1 MNNVDPGPSPS
12 LHGGGSALGGHEEGR
27 HPAEPAGE
35 SISRR
40 PCGAGSLSALIV
52 PVKAGNRGHRDPLEG
67 SGASFVQT
75 HRWETLEE
83 TLSSTNTYTK
93 QQWIAEQARK
103 HPERVFTSLHHPIDR
118 EWMLEAYR
126 RTRKDGAPGIDGMTG
141 ADYEKDLE
149 ANLEDLLNRIESGRY
164 VAPPV
169 RRHYI
174 PKADG
179 TKRPLGIPTFE
190 DKVAQRA
197 VPMLLEPIYET
208 DFLPCSYGFRRG
220 RSAHDALDDLRKGI
234 IEHRQRWVID
244 ADVSKYFDTIPF
256 SHLRSFLDLRIK
268 DGVVRRM
275 IDKWLNAGV
284 LEEGT
289 VHKPVAGTP
298 QGGVVSPLIS
308 SIFLHHVLDLW
319 FENVVKPRIH
329 GECRLVRFADDFVL
343 SFEDRLSGKRVLD
356 VLGKRLGRYGLK
368 LHETKTR
375 YVDFRR
381 KRPYG
386 RHWMATATTFDF
398 LGFTHVWGRSRRGKD
413 VVCQITAKGR
423 FARALK
429 SVHDWCKRHRHLPIE
444 AQRDHLALMI
454 RGHCAYYGLSGNGK
468 RLEWFRYQVI
478 RIWRKWLARRNRLR
492 RMNWDR
498 MNALLKRYP
507 LPSVRIVR
515 RWPGPCSESV
525 K

>member
-1 MNNVDPGPSPS
+1 M
-12 LHGGGSALGGHEEGR
+12 
-27 HPAEPAGE
+27 
-35 SISRR
+35 
-40 PCGAGSLSALIV
+40 
-52 PVKAGNRGHRDPLEG
+52 
-67 SGASFVQT
+67 
-75 HRWETLEE
+75 
-83 TLSSTNTYTK
+83 NTYTK
-93 QQWIAEQARK
+93 QQWITEQARE
-103 HPERVFTSLHHPIDR
+103 HPQRVFTSLHHLIDKD
-118 EWMLEAYR
+118 WMIEAYR
-126 RTRKDGAPGIDGMTG
+126 RTRKDGAAGIDGVTG

-149 ANLEDLLNRIESGRY
+149 VNLEDLLNRLKSGSY

-197 VPMLLEPIYET
+197 VLMLLEPIYET

-220 RSAHDALDDLRKGI
+220 CSAHDALDEIRKGVM
-234 IEHRQRWVID
+234 EHRQRWVID

-256 SHLRSFLDLRIK
+256 TELRTFLDLRIK

-284 LEEGT
+284 LEQGS
-289 VHKPVAGTP
+289 VHRPVAGTP
-298 QGGVVSPLIS
+298 QGGVISPLLS
-308 SIFLHHVLDLW
+308 NIFLHHVLDMW
-319 FENVVKPRIH
+319 FENEVKPRIH

-343 SFEDRLSGKRVLD
+343 TFEDHLSGKRVLD

-381 KRPYG
+381 SRPYG
-386 RHWMATATTFDF
+386 RHWMATATAFDF
-398 LGFTHVWGRSRRGKD
+398 LGFTHVWGRSRRGK
-413 VVCQITAKGR
+413 VVVRQVTAKGR

-429 SVHDWCKRHRHLPIE
+429 LVQDWCKRHRHLPIE
-444 AQRDHLALMI
+444 AQRKHLGLMI
-454 RGHCAYYGLSGNGK
+454 RGHCAYYGLPGNGK
-468 RLEWFRYQVI
+468 RLERFRYQVI

-507 LPSVRIVR
+507 LPTVQVAR
-515 RWPGPCSESV
+515 RWPAPCGESV